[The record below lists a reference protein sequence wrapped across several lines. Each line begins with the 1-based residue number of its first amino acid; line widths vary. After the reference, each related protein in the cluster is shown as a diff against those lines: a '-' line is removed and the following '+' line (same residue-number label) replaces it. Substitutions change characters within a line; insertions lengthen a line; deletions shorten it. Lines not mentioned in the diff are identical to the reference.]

1 MQTRISLG
9 VTAAAMLTGS
19 LLLCGAAGAA
29 GDMTAGE
36 PIRVT
41 VRLGTDEGDHRFVP
55 DALTFETG
63 KLYAL
68 RVENPGKH
76 NYYFGSQSFADAVY
90 SRKVVALDKDGKDL
104 IQVYGPVRRV
114 EIKAGNA
121 MEWWFVPMRTGK
133 FDDLRS
139 TKTHTDAGMRGTIEI
154 R

>member
-1 MQTRISLG
+1 MQSRVSLC

-19 LLLCGAAGAA
+19 LLCGVAGAA
-29 GDMTAGE
+29 GDMTAGD

-41 VRLGTDEGDHRFVP
+41 VRLGTDAGDHRFIP

-90 SRKVVALDKDGKDL
+90 SRKVVALDKEGKDL

-121 MEWWFVPMRTGK
+121 MEWWFVPLRTGK

-139 TKTHTDAGMRGTIEI
+139 TKTHSDAGMTGTIEI